1 MPQPLHFESPRDT
14 LARLSPSRRRRL
26 LQRGVPLLVALGA
39 FALGIGILVGGLGE
53 SGTERTTRQFVRA
66 WEKGDYQGMHRLIEP
81 SDRDRAPLAA
91 FRGAYERAAATAT
104 TESLDAGRIRED
116 GDQAR
121 VPITVRTRVFGV
133 VRGTLVLD
141 VKDDHVD
148 WDRSLVFPGMRE
160 GDRLSRVTRA
170 PARAAIE
177 ARNGKQIVSGPAS
190 SRAPSGALA
199 GTIAGTVGPAETPA
213 EHENLRERGF
223 PADTPIGKT
232 GLERATERYVAGTP
246 GGRLLSGRRTL
257 ATSEPRP
264 AKPVRTT
271 IDLTVQQAAVQA
283 LGGRF
288 GGIAALDA
296 QTGQIRALAGVAF
309 SAPQPPG
316 STFKIITATAGLENK
331 KVKPSSKFPVE
342 TKAVIDGVDL
352 ENANGE
358 SCGGTFVESFAHS
371 CNSVFAPL
379 GVKVG
384 GEKLVETAER
394 FGFNAPPGV
403 PGAAMSSIP
412 SAEEIG
418 GPLAV
423 GSSAIGQGKVLA
435 TPLEMAS
442 IAQTIANDG
451 ERSPPTIVAAAP
463 RPNPVKVTS
472 KRVARQVEKMMVAVV
487 KYGTGTAASIDG
499 VKVAGKTGTA
509 ELQSTTGPT
518 AQDADPGSDT
528 DAWFAA
534 YTPVKRPKIAV
545 GVLFVK
551 AGAGGQTAA
560 PAAKIVL
567 QAGLK

>member
-1 MPQPLHFESPRDT
+1 
-14 LARLSPSRRRRL
+14 
-26 LQRGVPLLVALGA
+26 
-39 FALGIGILVGGLGE
+39 
-53 SGTERTTRQFVRA
+53 
-66 WEKGDYQGMHRLIEP
+66 
-81 SDRDRAPLAA
+81 
-91 FRGAYERAAATAT
+91 
-104 TESLDAGRIRED
+104 
-116 GDQAR
+116 
-121 VPITVRTRVFGV
+121 VFGT

-141 VKDDHVD
+141 VKDDRVD
-148 WDRSLVFPGMRE
+148 WDRSLVFPGLRDD
-160 GDRLSRVTRA
+160 DRLSRVTRT
-170 PARAAIE
+170 PTRAAIR
-177 ARNGKQIVSGPAS
+177 ARDGKEIVSGPAA

-213 EHENLRERGF
+213 EREDLRVRGF
-223 PADTPIGKT
+223 PAGTAIGKT

-246 GGRLLSGRRTL
+246 GGRLLAGRRTL
-257 ATSEPRP
+257 ATSEPRQ
-264 AKPVRTT
+264 AEPVRTT

-288 GGIAALDA
+288 GGIAAVDA

-316 STFKIITATAGLENK
+316 STFKIITAVAGLEAK
-331 KVKPSSKFPVE
+331 KVKPSTKFPVE

-358 SCGGTFVESFAHS
+358 SCGGTFVNSFAHS

-384 GEKLVETAER
+384 GERLVETAER
-394 FGFNAPPGV
+394 FGFNQAPGV
-403 PGAAMSSIP
+403 PGAATSTIP
-412 SAEEIG
+412 SADEIG

-423 GSSAIGQGKVLA
+423 GSSAIGQGKVLT

-451 ERSPPTIVAAAP
+451 ERSPPTIVAEAP
-463 RPNPVKVTS
+463 RPQPVKVTS

-487 KYGTGTAASIDG
+487 SYGTGTAASIDG

-518 AQDADPGSDT
+518 AEDSDPGSDT

-534 YTPVKRPKIAV
+534 YTPVKKPKLAV

-551 AGAGGQTAA
+551 AGAGGTTAA